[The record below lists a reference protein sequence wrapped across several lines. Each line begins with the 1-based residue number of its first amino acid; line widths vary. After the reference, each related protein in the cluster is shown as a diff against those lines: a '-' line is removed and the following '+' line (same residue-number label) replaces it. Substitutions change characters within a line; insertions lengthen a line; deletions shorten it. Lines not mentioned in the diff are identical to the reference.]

1 MKKLIVLAV
10 LLLTVLAV
18 AACGAKKTDEAAT
31 EEKAAVTEAEAPATE
46 EAEAEVE
53 TAEEAVEPAE
63 EAKEAE
69 ETAEEGEA
77 EESASEET
85 ALADVSFKEAYAAT
99 LYIYTFDASE
109 NARFALGEGDAPVLY
124 VYDDADTVS
133 VFKADGG
140 SVVRDDDADTADAP
154 AYADAYAITAENIEK
169 ILAD

>member
-69 ETAEEGEA
+69 ETAEEA